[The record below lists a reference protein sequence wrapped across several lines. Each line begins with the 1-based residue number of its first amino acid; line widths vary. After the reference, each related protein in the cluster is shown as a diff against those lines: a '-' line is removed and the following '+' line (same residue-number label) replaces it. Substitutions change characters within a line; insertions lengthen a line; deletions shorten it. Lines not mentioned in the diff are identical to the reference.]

1 MAWRR
6 GFGLMGRAA
15 KPMIDVEFPGA
26 GLAGVRVSPGTGTG
40 RPPEADRLDLA
51 LGLIAWGVHRTHEDE
66 VRPAAD
72 RVRELATAVAASDDG
87 RVPEG
92 TVRVV
97 TRTQGLVP
105 VQLASWSGDRGLT
118 RVRAEIS
125 HSAVGPVPLIKGS
138 PSAGMLM
145 LAGLCA
151 VMDDAERS
159 DADGRLA
166 LALALEGLIAWYAE
180 AHRMTPA
187 RDAVRSARA
196 HAADRLRSAGRDLPP
211 SLWDAPG

>member
-1 MAWRR
+1 MKR
-6 GFGLMGRAA
+6 GES
-15 KPMIDVEFPGA
+15 KPGIDVVFAGP
-26 GLAGVRVSPGTGTG
+26 GLAGVRVGAGAGSG

-51 LGLIAWGVHRTHEDE
+51 LGLLAWGVHRTHEDE
-66 VRPAAD
+66 VRMVAD
-72 RVRELATAVAASDDG
+72 RMRELATAVAASNDG

-92 TVRVV
+92 TVRVA

-105 VQLASWSGDRGLT
+105 VELTTWVDDPGLT
-118 RVRAEIS
+118 HVRAEIS

-138 PSAGMLM
+138 PASGMLV

-151 VMDDAERS
+151 VMDEAERC

-166 LALALEGLIAWYAE
+166 LALALEGLIAWYAK

-187 RDAVRSARA
+187 RDAVASARI
-196 HAADRLRSAGRDLPP
+196 HAVDRLAAAGRGVPP
-211 SLWDAPG
+211 SLWDAPA

>member
-1 MAWRR
+1 M
-6 GFGLMGRAA
+6 
-15 KPMIDVEFPGA
+15 
-26 GLAGVRVSPGTGTG
+26 
-40 RPPEADRLDLA
+40 
-51 LGLIAWGVHRTHEDE
+51 
-66 VRPAAD
+66 
-72 RVRELATAVAASDDG
+72 
-87 RVPEG
+87 
-92 TVRVV
+92 V

-118 RVRAEIS
+118 RVWAEIS